1 MLADHETSAPKGEAE
16 RRVII
21 AEMVDLT
28 HAMLVVAPSALLAHD
43 STPPTPFANLAAV

>member
-28 HAMLVVAPSALLAHD
+28 HAMLVVAPSALLARE
-43 STPPTPFANLAAV
+43 LAAADPVR